1 MQHTHQETEGILKGY
16 GYYKRHEYTYNEW
29 RKKHLDFFFLISLH
43 LTTNIKVKKTNIFK
57 AKKRAEKWMEKNDYN
72 FKMQRR
78 MMTMQGTRKKR
89 TK

>member
-29 RKKHLDFFFLISLH
+29 KKKHFDFFLLISLH

-57 AKKRAEKWMEKNDYN
+57 AKKKEPKSGWK
-72 FKMQRR
+72 KMITTLRCR
-78 MMTMQGTRKKR
+78 EG
-89 TK
+89 